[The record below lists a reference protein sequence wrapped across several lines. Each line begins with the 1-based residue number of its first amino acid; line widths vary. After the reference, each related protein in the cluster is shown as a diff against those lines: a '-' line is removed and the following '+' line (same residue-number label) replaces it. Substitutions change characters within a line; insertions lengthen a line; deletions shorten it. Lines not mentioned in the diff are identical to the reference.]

1 MFAWKSRHLNAGLGR
16 VDGCVSG
23 FDAFPL
29 EWINHNDGLSI
40 DNGQCR
46 GSRVGVVVEDVVMSG
61 EDAGA
66 KQSSRVFKKCWWR
79 G

>member
-1 MFAWKSRHLNAGLGR
+1 MFAWTSRHLQRGSRSTRWMRLG
-16 VDGCVSG
+16 V
-23 FDAFPL
+23 DAFSS
-29 EWINHNDGLSI
+29 EWINHNDGLPI
-40 DNGQCR
+40 DNAQCR
-46 GSRVGVVVEDVVMSG
+46 GSRVGVVVDGVVMSR